1 MVIPWNFAALA
12 NLLRLIGHMRVGK
25 ERTHQVEISNPFFY
39 KICAA
44 DAQSAINDLNGELL
58 FVNFLSLLQGMFSGK
73 VIFLVFVEMWYY
85 WQVTQLDLHRH
96 FHTLGAGVIEEV
108 RVQRDKGFG
117 FVRYSNHSEA
127 ALAIQVG
134 NGRMLCGKPI
144 KSFVCQCS
152 WGSKPT
158 PPGTA
163 STPLPPPAAAF
174 PGLSAADFFGYDR
187 SLALAGA
194 GANQALIHVQGQHA
208 LKQAAMGMGAGASQV
223 IYDGGFQNVSA
234 AQQLMY
240 Y

>member
-1 MVIPWNFAALA
+1 
-12 NLLRLIGHMRVGK
+12 
-25 ERTHQVEISNPFFY
+25 
-39 KICAA
+39 
-44 DAQSAINDLNGELL
+44 
-58 FVNFLSLLQGMFSGK
+58 MFSGK

-144 KSFVCQCS
+144 KVWLDS
-152 WGSKPT
+152 
-158 PPGTA
+158 
-163 STPLPPPAAAF
+163 
-174 PGLSAADFFGYDR
+174 DFFGYDR